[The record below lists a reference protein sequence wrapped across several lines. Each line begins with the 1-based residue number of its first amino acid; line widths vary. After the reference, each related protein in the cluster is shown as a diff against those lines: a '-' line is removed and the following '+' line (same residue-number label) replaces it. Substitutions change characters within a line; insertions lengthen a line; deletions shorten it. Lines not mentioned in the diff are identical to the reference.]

1 MHGRTDRSRRRCGQ
15 IGTANDTVYWLSSYI
30 QTKDMN
36 KAREIA
42 ARMRT
47 DNAYI
52 NYPTPDAGLPF
63 GGNAEYGLE
72 DFLEIKGIGA
82 LVSADFEILAW
93 RWLSS
98 R

>member
-1 MHGRTDRSRRRCGQ
+1 M
-15 IGTANDTVYWLSSYI
+15 

-63 GGNAEYGLE
+63 GGYNAEYGLE
-72 DFLEIKGIGA
+72 DFLEIKGIARLRSGGVGA
-82 LVSADFEILAW
+82 TPSGSAT
-93 RWLSS
+93 S
-98 R
+98 RSRGKR

>member
-1 MHGRTDRSRRRCGQ
+1 
-15 IGTANDTVYWLSSYI
+15 
-30 QTKDMN
+30 MN
-36 KAREIA
+36 KAREVA

-52 NYPTPDAGLPF
+52 NYPTRDAGLQF
-63 GGNAEYGLE
+63 GGYNAEYGLE